1 MNENFKMDIQQLLQT
16 LINGVLVVVVPVVAN
31 EVIQYVRTKTKGTK
45 VEEAVDIVLDAVDQ
59 TNQTFADE
67 LRESGTVTEEKQKEA
82 LEKSLKTALSMMNDR
97 MIKLLEKEFNNVE
110 AWIVSKIEAA
120 CKANKSGNK
129 SA

>member
-1 MNENFKMDIQQLLQT
+1 MDIQQLLQT

-67 LRESGTVTEEKQKEA
+67 LRESSTFTEEKQKEA

-129 SA
+129 SAYFTQ